1 MLTYF
6 IYIAN
11 EHRGKSKQTNRRI
24 SSGYIKCE
32 IEKTLG
38 QGTFGKVKLGI
49 HERTGEKVAVKILE
63 KKKIVDVSDIE
74 RVSREIHILKL
85 VRHPNLIQLYE
96 IIETP
101 KYLFLVMEYCG
112 GGELFDYIADQ
123 KKYSDRLYRLNEKE
137 ACRFFHQIIDGVDY
151 LHKLGIVHRDLK
163 PENMLLDKNKNI
175 KIVDFGLS
183 NTYSQAPKKRSKD
196 ILIEAESSQE
206 LKGEAGETIKTE

>member
-1 MLTYF
+1 M
-6 IYIAN
+6 
-11 EHRGKSKQTNRRI
+11 
-24 SSGYIKCE
+24 
-32 IEKTLG
+32 
-38 QGTFGKVKLGI
+38 
-49 HERTGEKVAVKILE
+49 
-63 KKKIVDVSDIE
+63 DVSDIE

-123 KKYSDRLYRLNEKE
+123 KKYPCWDSRLAEKE

-163 PENMLLDKNKNI
+163 PENMLLDNNKNI

-183 NTYSQAPKKRSKD
+183 NTYSQVSGRKEIKIVEGPSEEPSQKD
-196 ILIEAESSQE
+196 EKDNAQ
-206 LKGEAGETIKTE
+206 TE